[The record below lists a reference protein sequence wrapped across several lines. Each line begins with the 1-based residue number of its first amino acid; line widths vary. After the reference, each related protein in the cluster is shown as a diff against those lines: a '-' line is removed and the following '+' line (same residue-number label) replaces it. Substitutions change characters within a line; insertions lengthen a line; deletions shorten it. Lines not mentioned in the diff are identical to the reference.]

1 MRQNRHTVPGFK
13 SEIVLGNGEQLH
25 KVVARL
31 GDSQLRM
38 STFLEILGQFG
49 DPPVSVHHLVIVAQD
64 QKQRYS
70 IRNGWIRANQ
80 GHSVAGVCAVELL
93 PVAPPE
99 VLYHGTTTQRWQA
112 IQASD
117 PPGLKPGSR
126 HHVHLSHDLAVAKQ
140 VGSRHRREELVVL
153 QVDAKGFAA
162 EGGIFYR
169 SENGVWLTDFVPL
182 DYLAVL

>member
-1 MRQNRHTVPGFK
+1 MSTRLSKYLALLLRHQPELAGLT
-13 SEIVLGNGEQLH
+13 LDEQGWVSVDALLKGLTATGH
-25 KVVARL
+25 PARL
-31 GDSQLRM
+31 AD
-38 STFLEILGQFG
+38 LEL
-49 DPPVSVHHLVIVAQD
+49 IVAQD

-80 GHSVAGVCAVELL
+80 GHSVSGVCAVELV
-93 PVAPPE
+93 PTTPPE
-99 VLYHGTTTQRWQA
+99 VLYHGTTTQRWQS
-112 IQASD
+112 IRTSQ

-153 QVDAKGFAA
+153 QVDAKGYNAQ
-162 EGGIFYR
+162 GGIFYR